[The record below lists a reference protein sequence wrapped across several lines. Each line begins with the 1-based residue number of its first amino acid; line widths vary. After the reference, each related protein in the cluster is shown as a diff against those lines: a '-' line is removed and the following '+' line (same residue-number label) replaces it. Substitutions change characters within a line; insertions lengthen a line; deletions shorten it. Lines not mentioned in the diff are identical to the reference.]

1 MYHVRRT
8 DKAIEEE
15 DVLRKIL
22 RSTQYV
28 TIAMSLDNQP
38 YLVSL
43 SHGYD
48 EERNCIYFHC
58 AQEGK
63 KLDYLR
69 SNNKV
74 WGQALLDYGYSGA
87 EKECTHLYASVHFSG
102 KVTFLDSIYE
112 KRRAITCIIKQLNKD
127 PDQLIGRLENER
139 LSKTM
144 LGRIDIEYMSGK
156 KSTSVLL

>member
-1 MYHVRRT
+1 MRRT
-8 DKAIEEE
+8 DRAIEEE

-48 EERNCIYFHC
+48 EKRNCIYFHC
-58 AQEGK
+58 AQEGR
-63 KLDYLR
+63 KLDCLR
-69 SNNKV
+69 SNNKI
-74 WGQALLDYGYSGA
+74 WGQALLDYGYAGT

-102 KVTFLDSIYE
+102 KVAFLDSLYE
-112 KRRAITCIIKQLNKD
+112 KRRAIACIINQLNKD
-127 PDQLIGRLENER
+127 PEQLIGRLENER
-139 LSKTM
+139 LSNTM